1 MNDPHGL
8 NAENLVLALPAVL
21 KQDQSTL
28 ALGVAAATV
37 LAAREEEINQLR
49 IYTAIDQ
56 LPEPLLD
63 ILARDFKVDW
73 WDGNY
78 TLEEKRKTL
87 KESWHVHRTMGTKAA
102 VLRAIS
108 AIYPDTKIMEWWEY
122 GGQPY
127 HFRLLIDSTYE
138 NIAPE
143 KHRRVMER
151 VDFYKPLRSTL
162 DETEYYD
169 AGAKATVYTG
179 AMFVGAEL
187 VDGATA
193 IRY

>member
-37 LAAREEEINQLR
+37 LAAREEEINRLR

-138 NIAPE
+138 SVDPE

-187 VDGATA
+187 VDSATA